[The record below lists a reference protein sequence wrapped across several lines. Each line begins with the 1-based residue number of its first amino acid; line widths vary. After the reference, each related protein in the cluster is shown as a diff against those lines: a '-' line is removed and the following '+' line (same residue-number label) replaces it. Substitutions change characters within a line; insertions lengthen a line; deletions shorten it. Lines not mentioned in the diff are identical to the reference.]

1 MTSFLSSNGETI
13 LKKYFKTTAA
23 DTLEGRI
30 IRAFCEDHVQEID
43 LSHVVAGLRPNT
55 PTLLALLMA
64 RGIDPSQVDTLT
76 YTGRGKFLLYP
87 KEKVLLLPQGR
98 IQLGNNIA
106 TISKAPPIIKFIGMK
121 TIDIFVSHFPSEI
134 PLTTFKEGFEQR
146 LQINTINVRRETYK
160 AIPNVNTGKIVVRVD
175 SKEAHKVPEFFKIS
189 GLLVQ
194 TWFVGCTGV
203 RPCSVCGKTGHD
215 KWKCPRQAFIAG
227 GASTSHNADTNPPV
241 QNKQNDQTNQST
253 YTHSANTTPPKAS
266 YANMTKT
273 NHPYV
278 KNLFINLEEESQ
290 IEQETCEN
298 SGNEM
303 ITNSEEEEWKVQ
315 KRKNR
320 NIHGRAN
327 KQIPIIQENGEHELL
342 SQNQFSPIMDSNNE
356 KDDVTH
362 IPPKEEKNQNISKI
376 NYSRKRKQGQENT
389 TLLSDLQ
396 ISDDSEDE
404 SIKEIQT
411 DNKAKLKGKQE
422 KEPQKATQEKNPK
435 TQKTNPEDIL
445 KIQEEEI
452 PKLTQPITEET
463 NQNNQ
468 NTQIENL
475 NQEEKTEQQKVSN
488 QSNTHKGSRTKI
500 LWRTTPLKVFKNK
513 RKATSTA
520 SPKTWK
526 RKILN
531 SPTPTRFKLTPQT
544 SKIKKKSE

>member
-1 MTSFLSSNGETI
+1 MTFFLSSNGETI
-13 LKKYFKTTAA
+13 LKKYFKTTAE
-23 DTLEGRI
+23 DTLESRI
-30 IRAFCEDHVQEID
+30 IRAFREDHVQEID

-106 TISKAPPIIKFIGMK
+106 TISKAPPITKFIGMK

-134 PLTTFKEGFEQR
+134 PLTTFKE
-146 LQINTINVRRETYK
+146 
-160 AIPNVNTGKIVVRVD
+160 
-175 SKEAHKVPEFFKIS
+175 
-189 GLLVQ
+189 
-194 TWFVGCTGV
+194 GV

-241 QNKQNDQTNQST
+241 QNKQNGQTNQST
-253 YTHSANTTPPKAS
+253 NTHSANTTPPKAS
-266 YANMTKT
+266 YANVTKT
-273 NHPYV
+273 NPPYV

-303 ITNSEEEEWKVQ
+303 ITNSEEEEW
-315 KRKNR
+315 
-320 NIHGRAN
+320 
-327 KQIPIIQENGEHELL
+327 
-342 SQNQFSPIMDSNNE
+342 
-356 KDDVTH
+356 
-362 IPPKEEKNQNISKI
+362 
-376 NYSRKRKQGQENT
+376 KRKQGQENT

-422 KEPQKATQEKNPK
+422 KEPQKETQEKNPK
-435 TQKTNPEDIL
+435 TQITNPEDIL

-452 PKLTQPITEET
+452 PKLTQPITGET

-475 NQEEKTEQQKVSN
+475 NQEEKTEQQKASN

-500 LWRTTPLKVFKNK
+500 LWRTTLLKVFKNK

-526 RKILN
+526 RKFLN
-531 SPTPTRFKLTPQT
+531 SPTPTTFKLTPQT
-544 SKIKKKSE
+544 SKIKKILSEVTNKDNLPIDQNSEKEQSIEMMDQSYQTSPPHPTKHKEIIPTTVTHNTTITTTSTDTIKHNKKKNHKSTSQTTNFLISGKSPSLTLKD